1 MQLVNHKITSCR
13 VKCHAQIA
21 TTAPSEMFGS
31 SPGEGRF
38 KGDNLSCRAWDVN
51 NYQSN
56 LLKGP
61 PLKTSPTSP
70 KNTHLTQKENTSLR
84 NPSTHTHTCQRSGM
98 KFITIT
104 GGINGHKRYIRIRK
118 IHSAIAAN
126 DARLQSDFRLL
137 NQLEKRRS
145 VESGKAKGGASNFM
159 SKTRANAGLR
169 PSSKRGFDSFGQGI
183 PPKAVHSP
191 FSVLRSPFGMEWNVS
206 ACLSICKLPR
216 KTHGAIIPNSHSRQS
231 QFARLYECFFFA
243 LVFGAV

>member
-98 KFITIT
+98 KFIRIT

-145 VESGKAKGGASNFM
+145 VESGKAKGGGGIEFYVQDTCKCRTKAIVQEGIRFIRPGDSPKGSPF
-159 SKTRANAGLR
+159 SILR
-169 PSSKRGFDSFGQGI
+169 
-183 PPKAVHSP
+183 SP
-191 FSVLRSPFGMEWNVS
+191 FSVWNGMECECVS
-206 ACLSICKLPR
+206 EHMQIAEKNPW
-216 KTHGAIIPNSHSRQS
+216 GNHSK
-231 QFARLYECFFFA
+231 
-243 LVFGAV
+243 